1 MLNAYTF
8 LNLVD
13 HFKDYYI
20 NIRILSAPEIFDPK
34 NLPKQAKL
42 ELIDMYNNS
51 VHKDKIK
58 HLVSYL
64 TNNLNNN
71 QLLYKESADFLN
83 RLDVLRGTDWPKT
96 FKQLHKSINI

>member
-1 MLNAYTF
+1 MTTYTF

-58 HLVSYL
+58 PLVSYL
-64 TNNLNNN
+64 TNNLK
-71 QLLYKESADFLN
+71 Y
-83 RLDVLRGTDWPKT
+83 
-96 FKQLHKSINI
+96 